1 MTGAGFGGSTVTIIE
16 EGAIDEFIEK
26 VGKNYTEKTGLVAQ
40 FYVSD
45 IGDGGREILL

>member
-26 VGKNYTEKTGLVAQ
+26 VGKNYTEKTGLVAA

-45 IGDGGREILL
+45 IGDGGKEIVL